1 MSGIHSQALVDERA
15 NVGANVEIGPF
26 CVIGPDVTLGDG
38 CRLLSHVVVEGL
50 TEIGPETVISPF
62 ASIGGA
68 PQDLRYG
75 GEQTR
80 LVIGAR
86 NTIRESATLN
96 RGTADGGGVTR
107 VGDGNLMM
115 AYTHVGHDCR
125 IGDDNILAN
134 GSTLAGHVE
143 VGNHA
148 TVGAYCGIHQF
159 CRVADFAFIG
169 GFTVLTQDAL
179 PWVTTVG
186 NRAKAY
192 GLNLI
197 GLRRRGYPK
206 ETIQALKRAY
216 TTLFRSKLRLSEAL
230 EALEAD
236 AGEFEEVRYFLEF
249 VRNSERGVTR

>member
-1 MSGIHSQALVDERA
+1 MSGIHSHALVDERA

-62 ASIGGA
+62 ASIGGV

-107 VGDGNLMM
+107 IGDGNLMM
-115 AYTHVGHDCR
+115 AYTHIGHDCR

-249 VRNSERGVTR
+249 VRTSERGVTR

>member
-1 MSGIHSQALVDERA
+1 VSGIHSQALVDERA

-107 VGDGNLMM
+107 VGDGNLLM

-249 VRNSERGVTR
+249 VRSSERGVTR

>member
-1 MSGIHSQALVDERA
+1 MPGIHSQALVDERA
-15 NVGANVEIGPF
+15 NVGANVEVGPF

-107 VGDGNLMM
+107 IGDGNLMM
-115 AYTHVGHDCR
+115 AYTHIGHDCR

-249 VRNSERGVTR
+249 VRTSERGVTR

>member
-107 VGDGNLMM
+107 IGDGNLMM

>member
-1 MSGIHSQALVDERA
+1 MPGIHPQAVVDQRA
-15 NVGANVEIGPF
+15 TVHDNVEIGPF
-26 CVIGPDVTLGDG
+26 CVVGPNVTLGHG
-38 CRLLSHVVVEGL
+38 YRLRSHVVVEGP

-68 PQDLRYG
+68 PQDLRYK
-75 GEQTR
+75 GEETR
-80 LVIGAR
+80 LIVGAR
-86 NTIRESATLN
+86 NTIRENTTLN
-96 RGTADGGGVTR
+96 RGTSDGGGVTR
-107 VGDGNLMM
+107 IGDGNLMM
-115 AYTHVGHDCR
+115 AYTHVGHDCQ

-134 GSTLAGHVE
+134 GATLAGHVE

-148 TVGAYCGIHQF
+148 TVGAYSGIHQF

-169 GFTVLTQDAL
+169 GFSVLTQDAL

-206 ETIQALKRAY
+206 ETIQALKRVY

-230 EALEAD
+230 EALEDD
-236 AGEFEEVRYFLEF
+236 AKDFEEVRYFLDF
-249 VRNSERGVTR
+249 VRSSERGVIR

>member
-50 TEIGPETVISPF
+50 TEIGRETVISPF

-75 GEQTR
+75 GEETR

-107 VGDGNLMM
+107 IGDGNLMM
-115 AYTHVGHDCR
+115 AYTHIGHDCR

-249 VRNSERGVTR
+249 VRTSERGVTR

>member
-1 MSGIHSQALVDERA
+1 MPGIHPQAVVDERA
-15 NVGANVEIGPF
+15 TIGEDVEIGPF
-26 CVIGPDVTLGDG
+26 SVVGPDVTLGSG

-62 ASIGGA
+62 AAIGGA
-68 PQDLRYG
+68 PQDLRYQ
-75 GEQTR
+75 GEETR

-86 NTIRESATLN
+86 NTIRENTTLN
-96 RGTADGGGVTR
+96 RGTPHGGGVTR
-107 VGDGNLMM
+107 IGDGNLVM
-115 AYTHVGHDCR
+115 ASTHIGHDCQ

-134 GSTLAGHVE
+134 GTTLAGHVE
-143 VGNHA
+143 IGNHS
-148 TVGAYCGIHQF
+148 TVGAYCGVHQF
-159 CRVADFAFIG
+159 CRIANHAFIG
-169 GFTVLTQDAL
+169 GFTVLRQDAL

-192 GLNLI
+192 GLNVV

-216 TTLFRSKLRLSEAL
+216 TTLFRSKLRLNEAL

-236 AGEFEEVRYFLEF
+236 AAEFEEVRYFLEF
-249 VRNSERGVTR
+249 VRTSERGVTR

>member
-1 MSGIHSQALVDERA
+1 VSGIHSQALVDERA

-107 VGDGNLMM
+107 IGDGNLMM

>member
-15 NVGANVEIGPF
+15 TVGENVEIGPF
-26 CVIGPDVTLGDG
+26 CVVGPDVTLGDG

-50 TEIGPETVISPF
+50 TEIGAETVISPF

-68 PQDLRYG
+68 PQDLRYD

-107 VGDGNLMM
+107 IGDGNLMM

-143 VGNHA
+143 VGSHA

-169 GFTVLTQDAL
+169 GFTVLRQDAL

-197 GLRRRGYPK
+197 GLRRRGYPE

-236 AGEFEEVRYFLEF
+236 AGKFEEVRYFLEF
-249 VRNSERGVTR
+249 VSSSDRGVTR

>member
-197 GLRRRGYPK
+197 GLRRGGYPK

-249 VRNSERGVTR
+249 VRSSERGVTR

>member
-107 VGDGNLMM
+107 VGDGNLLM

-249 VRNSERGVTR
+249 VRSSERGVTR

>member
-1 MSGIHSQALVDERA
+1 MSGIHSQALVDECA
-15 NVGANVEIGPF
+15 TVGENVEIGPF
-26 CVIGPDVTLGDG
+26 CVVGPDVTLGDG

-50 TEIGPETVISPF
+50 TEIGAETVISPF

-68 PQDLRYG
+68 PQDMRYR

-86 NTIRESATLN
+86 NTIRENATLN

-107 VGDGNLMM
+107 IGDGNLMM

-169 GFTVLTQDAL
+169 GFTVLRQDAL

-197 GLRRRGYPK
+197 GLRRRGYPE

-230 EALEAD
+230 ESLEAD
-236 AGEFEEVRYFLEF
+236 AGKFEEVRYFLEF
-249 VRNSERGVTR
+249 VSSSDRGVTR

>member
-1 MSGIHSQALVDERA
+1 VSGIHSQALVDERA

-249 VRNSERGVTR
+249 VRSSERGVTR

>member
-249 VRNSERGVTR
+249 VRSSERGVTR

>member
-1 MSGIHSQALVDERA
+1 MSGIHSQAVVNERA
-15 NVGANVEIGPF
+15 TLGENVEIGPF
-26 CVIGPDVTLGDG
+26 CVVGPDVTLGSG
-38 CRLLSHVVVEGL
+38 CRLLSHVVIEGL
-50 TEIGPETVISPF
+50 TEIGSETVISPF

-68 PQDLRYG
+68 PQDLRYRG
-75 GEQTR
+75 GQTR
-80 LVIGAR
+80 LLIGAR
-86 NTIRESATLN
+86 NTIRENTTLN
-96 RGTADGGGVTR
+96 RGTPDGGGVTR
-107 VGDGNLMM
+107 IGDGNLLM
-115 AYTHVGHDCR
+115 AYTHVGHDCQ

-134 GSTLAGHVE
+134 GATLAGHVE
-143 VGNHA
+143 VGSHT
-148 TVGAYCGIHQF
+148 TVGAYSGVHQF

-169 GFTVLTQDAL
+169 GFSVLTQDAL

-230 EALEAD
+230 DALEAD
-236 AGEFEEVRYFLEF
+236 ADEFEEVRYFLEF
-249 VRNSERGVTR
+249 VRSSERGVIR